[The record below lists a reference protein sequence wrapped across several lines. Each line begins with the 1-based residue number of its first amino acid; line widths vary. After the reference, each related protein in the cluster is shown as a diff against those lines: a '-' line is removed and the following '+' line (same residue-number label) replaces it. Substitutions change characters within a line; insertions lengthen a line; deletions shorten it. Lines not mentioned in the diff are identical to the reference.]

1 MQVEYCY
8 PGSNRKSFKF
18 QIWQSLF
25 SEKICEV
32 KDSDSIREI
41 VDASGHYTLEYLRKK
56 TTRKIKTRSCT
67 LTTLT
72 GSTQI
77 VDEGQFSNLATTR
90 YSNPRTM

>member
-8 PGSNRKSFKF
+8 PGSNRNSFKF

-77 VDEGQFSNLATTR
+77 VDEGQFSNLATTP